1 MRAPRVKLSVALL
14 AIFAIVGAAC
24 NNGSSTTNTGSGG
37 SGSGTPGT
45 DTVCST
51 ADMSAGDMLAKICES
66 GTLRV
71 ATDPQYPPASS
82 LDEATGQW
90 EGFDIDTATAI
101 AKQLGVEI
109 QWETPSWDVITAG
122 SWNDRWDISVGSMTI
137 TPDRAKVLDFTDPY
151 YYTPAQLAVNNDNTD
166 ITTPADLTGKKVGVG
181 IATTY
186 EQYLEGTL
194 QIPNYPIDFQ
204 VHGADIVTYHTD
216 RLALD
221 DLALGDCVRLC
232 AAFSAVPIIQ
242 GAIDAGKPIKL
253 IGDPIYNEPLA
264 VAVDK
269 NAPTDD
275 TSLVQA
281 LDTMIADMHADG
293 SLTASSIKWF
303 GLDYSLKQG
312 G

>member
-1 MRAPRVKLSVALL
+1 MPAPRVKFLVALL

-24 NNGSSTTNTGSGG
+24 SNDSTTDTGSGG
-37 SGSGTPGT
+37 GSAAPT
-45 DTVCST
+45 DTVCAS
-51 ADMSAGDMLAKICES
+51 ADMSAGDMLATICES
-66 GTLRV
+66 GKLRV

-82 LDEATGQW
+82 LNETTGEW
-90 EGFDIDTATAI
+90 EGFDVDTATEI
-101 AKQLGVEI
+101 AKRLGVEVEW
-109 QWETPSWDVITAG
+109 QTPSWDVITAG
-122 SWNDRWDISVGSMTI
+122 GWNDRWDISVGSMTI
-137 TPDRAKVLDFTDPY
+137 TPDRAKVLDFTKPY
-151 YYTPAQLAVNNDNTD
+151 YYTPAQLSVNEANTD
-166 ITTPADLTGKKVGVG
+166 LTAPADLDGKKVGVG

-204 VHGADIVTYHTD
+204 VHGADIVTYRTD

-253 IGDPIYNEPLA
+253 IGSPIYYEPLA
-264 VAVDK
+264 VAVDRS
-269 NAPTDD
+269 APADD
-275 TSLVQA
+275 ASLIAA

-293 SLTASSIKWF
+293 TLSASSTKWY
-303 GLDYSLKQG
+303 GLDYSVQQG
-312 G
+312 P